1 MHDFPAL
8 QSKRN
13 NPIDQSIDL
22 PISRATYVSPPH
34 ASFTRRTSVAVTD
47 PNNNAA
53 QLHKTPG

>member
-8 QSKRN
+8 QSNKN
-13 NPIDQSIDL
+13 NPIDRSPHL
-22 PISRATYVSPPH
+22 YVSPPH